1 MNVYRFISCVEDL
14 EDEILKLFYNISDII
29 KKEKLKEG
37 TSIDFI
43 NYEGVVIN
51 TALVGESSKYFYFP
65 GSEEKYDKKFKMSN
79 FNFRISEMLR
89 IGKTKKI
96 VFQNEDK
103 TVTIKVPEFSSFNY
117 FYSAVLE
124 SEAGIIRLFNDIF
137 YYLNLKGE
145 GTKIIFG
152 ENWDDISITNNKRV
166 MFELEAKKIDNKI
179 CFKFPGI
186 KKFEDL
192 YIDSYFP
199 IDYQVLLEEATCVE
213 MAELLK
219 TFCVKIVY
227 KNGQYTIF
235 PDFR

>member
-1 MNVYRFISCVEDL
+1 MTVYRFISCVEDI

-29 KKEKLKEG
+29 KRENLKEG
-37 TSIDFI
+37 TSIDFL

-51 TALVGESSKYFYFP
+51 TALVGESSEYFYFP
-65 GSEEKYDKKFKMSN
+65 GSEEKYDKKFKRSN

-103 TVTIKVPEFSSFNY
+103 TVTIKVPEFSSFSG

-124 SEAGIIRLFNDIF
+124 SEAGIIRLFKDIF
-137 YYLNLKGE
+137 YYINIKGE
-145 GTKIIFG
+145 GTKLIFS
-152 ENWDDISITNNKRV
+152 ESWNDMSTTSVI
-166 MFELEAKKIDNKI
+166 FELEAKKIDNKI
-179 CFKFPGI
+179 CIKLPGI

-192 YIDSYFP
+192 YIDNYFP
-199 IDYQVLLEEATCVE
+199 IDYKILLEEATCVE
-213 MAELLK
+213 MAEFLK
-219 TFCVKIVY
+219 IFCVKVVY

-235 PDFR
+235 PDFH